1 MLNKPKPSRGRPRSF
16 DRDNALEIALQL
28 FWQFGYEGVSIAQ
41 LSAMMN
47 INAPSLYAAFGSKE
61 QLYQEVVQLYGHKY
75 AVLLS
80 APLQA
85 AGPVREALRN
95 TLYAAARSFSSTGNP
110 PGCLFA
116 SGMLRSANEHAGAA
130 QLCAKQREL
139 ALQAITQRIEQAQ
152 QQGEIPP
159 SSNSRA
165 LASLY
170 AAVIQGMSVQ
180 AIDGASFTQLC
191 ELADAAMLAWPNPT
205 DEHSHGLGS
214 VDVSLR
220 AVLPREMA
228 PD

>member
-16 DRDNALEIALQL
+16 DRGNALEIALKL

-41 LSAMMN
+41 LSTMMN

-61 QLYQEVVQLYGHKY
+61 QLYQEVVQLYGQHY

-80 APLQA
+80 SPLLAP
-85 AGPVREALRN
+85 GPVREALRN
-95 TLYAAARSFSSTGNP
+95 TLYAAARSFSNTGNP

-116 SGMLRSANEHAGAA
+116 SGMLRCASEHAGAA
-130 QLCAKQREL
+130 ELCAKQREL
-139 ALQAITQRIEQAQ
+139 ALQAITLRIEQARL
-152 QQGEIPP
+152 QGEIAP

-180 AIDGASFTQLC
+180 AIDGASITQLC
-191 ELADAAMLAWPNPT
+191 ELADAAMQAWPHQN
-205 DEHSHGLGS
+205 DEHRHVPASSHT
-214 VDVSLR
+214 
-220 AVLPREMA
+220 E
-228 PD
+228 

>member
-1 MLNKPKPSRGRPRSF
+1 MLNNAKPSRGRPRSF

-61 QLYQEVVQLYGHKY
+61 QLYQEVVQLYGHQY
-75 AVLLS
+75 AALLS

-85 AGPVREALRN
+85 PGPVRDALRN
-95 TLYAAARSFSSTGNP
+95 TLYAAARSFSSTSNP

-116 SGMLRSANEHAGAA
+116 SGMLRCAGEHAGAA
-130 QLCAKQREL
+130 ELCAEQRRL
-139 ALQAITQRIEQAQ
+139 AVQAITQRIEQARD
-152 QQGEIPP
+152 QGEIIP
-159 SSNSRA
+159 SSNSHA

-180 AIDGASFTQLC
+180 AIDGASSSQLC
-191 ELADAAMLAWPNPT
+191 ELADAAMLAWPHRA
-205 DEHSHGLGS
+205 DEH
-214 VDVSLR
+214 
-220 AVLPREMA
+220 
-228 PD
+228 